1 MKKLYLA
8 LAVAGVLAGCSSSEE
23 RAPVNTTPVPA
34 MGKVADGAF
43 TRFALNNNSS
53 AAWLVHAN
61 PELGEGAVEATD
73 ITASGDPGSLRL
85 YYPSVNESSTL
96 AAIGPG
102 VSQIIPNIEPDT
114 EYVLTVYYRDD
125 KGDESP
131 NVLELGVKD
140 MGVGS
145 LTGNVIRVKQYSNEE
160 IDSDGD
166 ETNGFRKL
174 TMAFNSGSNTTLEVY
189 VMTHLSSLENIH
201 VTDGVPQQTEVFID
215 DIYLT
220 IND

>member
-1 MKKLYLA
+1 MRKIYLA
-8 LAVAGVLAGCSSSEE
+8 LAIAGVLAGCSSNSDK
-23 RAPVNTTPVPA
+23 APVNTTPVPA

-43 TRFALNNNSS
+43 TRFALNGNSS
-53 AAWLVHAN
+53 GAWLVHAT
-61 PELGEGAVEATD
+61 PELGLGAVEATN

-85 YYPSVNESSTL
+85 FYPSINESSTL
-96 AAIGPG
+96 QSGPG

-114 EYVLTVYYRDD
+114 DYLLTVYYRDE

-145 LTGNVIRVKQYSNEE
+145 LAGNTVRTKTFTNDD

-166 ETNGFRKL
+166 DTNGFRKVEL
-174 TMAFNSGSNTTLEVY
+174 AFNSGSNTTLEVY
-189 VMTHLSSLENIH
+189 ALTHLNSTENIDMNGD
-201 VTDGVPQQTEVFID
+201 VAFQTEVFID
-215 DIYLT
+215 DVVLES
-220 IND
+220 DD

>member
-8 LAVAGVLAGCSSSEE
+8 LAVAGLLAGCASNDDQ
-23 RAPVNTTPVPA
+23 APVNTTPVPA

-53 AAWLVHAN
+53 GAWIVHAN
-61 PELGEGAVEATD
+61 PTLGQGNVEASN
-73 ITASGDPGSLRL
+73 ITASGDAGAVRL
-85 YYPSVNESSTL
+85 YYPSVNESSV
-96 AAIGPG
+96 IPMMGPG
-102 VSQIIPNIEPDT
+102 VSQIIPNIEPDAD
-114 EYVLTVYYRDD
+114 YILTVYYRDE

-145 LTGNVIRVKQYSNEE
+145 LAGNLIRTKQFTNSE

-166 ETNGFRKL
+166 DTHGFRKV

-189 VMTHLSSLENIH
+189 ALTHLSA
-201 VTDGVPQQTEVFID
+201 TDGIDANGDVAHQTEVYLD

-220 IND
+220 LDD